1 MPQFWTRLG
10 SDGSSQV
17 IVNMTAYNKVT
28 GSGATMA
35 RLEKLGNDIIDM
47 MHKLKRK
54 MEKTALTLFDK
65 VKEGFFCTGSI
76 TKDFVTDMSKQATNF
91 FMDAWEFKAQL
102 DTTDTQALCTAL
114 EGLQ

>member
-35 RLEKLGNDIIDM
+35 RLEKLGDDIIDM
-47 MHKLKRK
+47 MRELNCK

-65 VKEGFFCTGSI
+65 VKEGFFFTGSMA
-76 TKDFVTDMSKQATNF
+76 KD
-91 FMDAWEFKAQL
+91 
-102 DTTDTQALCTAL
+102 
-114 EGLQ
+114 